1 MKGHASIHSGK
12 WEGHDFFA
20 KKNSKIPRPTPPPI
34 KNVPSLSIA
43 IPSYGWIAFLSY
55 DVKSSLSKFY
65 KARLHS
71 PVDKISAIRQNL

>member
-1 MKGHASIHSGK
+1 MEGLASIHSGK

-20 KKNSKIPRPTPPPI
+20 KKFLIPRPTPTPPT
-34 KNVPSLSIA
+34 KKVPSLSIA